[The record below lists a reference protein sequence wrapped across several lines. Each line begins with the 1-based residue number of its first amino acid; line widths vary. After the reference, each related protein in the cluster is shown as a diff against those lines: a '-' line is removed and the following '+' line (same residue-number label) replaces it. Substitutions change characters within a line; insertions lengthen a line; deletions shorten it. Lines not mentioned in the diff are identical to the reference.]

1 MKPTTMTVRPGAGR
15 RFTAARLVTDA
26 DGNAHV
32 VIEEEDAPPTLPTPE
47 VRARNALA
55 SRPVTMSLHETV
67 AMAITTD
74 RDDTWEK
81 ACKLPRHIAVHGQ
94 GPIDE
99 WGPGRVRRG
108 DWNCIALE
116 DLEKLLKGTP

>member
-1 MKPTTMTVRPGAGR
+1 MKPTTMTVRPAAGR

-32 VIEEEDAPPTLPTPE
+32 VIDEEDAGPRLLTPRQ
-47 VRARNALA
+47 RAKTIPFDDRQQLALWY
-55 SRPVTMSLHETV
+55 RECVVV
-67 AMAITTD
+67 AIAED

-81 ACKLPRHIAVHGQ
+81 ACKLPRYIAVQHEQ
-94 GPIDE
+94 E
-99 WGPGRVRRG
+99 RRKRG

-116 DLEKLLKGTP
+116 DLEKLLKGTAP